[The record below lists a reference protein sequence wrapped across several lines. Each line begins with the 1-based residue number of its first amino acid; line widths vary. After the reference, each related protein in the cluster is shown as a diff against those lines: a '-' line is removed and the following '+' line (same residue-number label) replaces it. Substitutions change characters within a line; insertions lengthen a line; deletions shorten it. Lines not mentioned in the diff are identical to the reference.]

1 MCLLASHLC
10 VSGGGGVLSEE
21 CAGGWR
27 CVSDVCLRLLCICSA
42 SSSTLGTC
50 LGGVVTGLQLPG
62 TWSPL
67 PFDRRFPGVRPKLL
81 AALRPWRKSGGVGET
96 PR

>member
-1 MCLLASHLC
+1 MCLLVSHLC
-10 VSGGGGVLSEE
+10 VCGGGFFLRSALE
-21 CAGGWR
+21 AGG
-27 CVSDVCLRLLCICSA
+27 VSLSDVCLRLLCIRST

-67 PFDRRFPGVRPKLL
+67 PFDRRFPGERPKLL
-81 AALRPWRKSGGVGET
+81 AALRRKSGGAGET